1 MLESRMWQQLF
12 DQVSIEGINNIIIPM
27 RPTTD
32 KLIWVKS
39 SKGVFSGK
47 SAYLANQVTPLIS
60 NLSGLWPKVWKI
72 KIHERLKMFLWR
84 LGSNALPTRKMM
96 AQRTG
101 NQDNLCHLCGEAEE
115 SDVHLLLF
123 SNAMWPRRMIWVLV
137 EHQN

>member
-1 MLESRMWQQLF
+1 
-12 DQVSIEGINNIIIPM
+12 M

-32 KLIWVKS
+32 KLIWVKG

-101 NQDNLCHLCGEAEE
+101 NKDNLCHLCGEAEE
-115 SDVHLLLF
+115 SNVHLFFLF
-123 SNAMWPRRMIWVLV
+123 FFKCHVAKAYDLGVSGASKLKI
-137 EHQN
+137 